1 MKNNIFKF
9 VFFLLISNTMI
20 ANVSLP
26 NIFSDNMVLQR
37 NSEVKIWGW
46 ANPKEEIKLVSGWN
60 NQEYK
65 TVADNQAKWELVIKT
80 QEAGGPFTISIK
92 GYNEVVL
99 KNILIGEVWLCS
111 GQSNMEMSA
120 SWGIEN
126 GEEEMKNATNPN
138 IRFFTVPK
146 LTATTPQNNLLG
158 NWTEST
164 PETMKYFSA
173 IGYFFAK
180 RLREDLKNV
189 PIGLISSNWGGTPAE
204 IWMPEDVVNSDSLLL
219 ENAKKLNEQEYG
231 PRQPGRA
238 YNAMI
243 HPIVGFK
250 IAGTLWYQGESNVGS
265 LVYDKTLRALI
276 TSWRKEWKDD
286 FPFYYVQIA
295 PYKTGSNNF
304 SNVTVRN
311 SQRKIL
317 NEVIKTGMVLTS
329 DISDTIDI
337 HPKNKKSVGIRLA
350 NLALAETYPEAS
362 GLNSDLVN
370 GPLYRDFKIE
380 KNKVV
385 VSFDYA
391 DGLHF
396 ANKVS
401 NQFEVAGADGAFYPA
416 EASIKN
422 NEVILTSKKVANP
435 AKVRFAWGNTIQ
447 SDLFNKVNLPASCFT
462 TEF

>member
-1 MKNNIFKF
+1 MICVSVKANI
-9 VFFLLISNTMI
+9 T
-20 ANVSLP
+20 LP
-26 NIFSDNMVLQR
+26 NIFGDNMVLQR

-65 TVADNQAKWELVIKT
+65 TVANNQAKWELTIKT
-80 QEAGGPFTISIK
+80 PEAGGPYTISIK

-99 KNILIGEVWLCS
+99 KNILIGEVWVCS

-126 GEEEMKNATNPN
+126 GDEEVKNAANSN
-138 IRFFTVPK
+138 IRFFTVSK
-146 LTATTPQNNLLG
+146 STALTPQNNVLG
-158 NWTEST
+158 NWVEST

-173 IGYFFAK
+173 VGYFFAK

-204 IWMPEDVVNSDSLLL
+204 IWMPEEVVQNDPVLL

-231 PRQPGRA
+231 PHQPGRA

-243 HPIVGFK
+243 APITGFK
-250 IAGTLWYQGESNVGS
+250 IAGTIWYQGESNVGS
-265 LVYDKTLRALI
+265 LVYDKTLSALI
-276 TSWRKEWKDD
+276 ASWRKAWNDE
-286 FPFYYVQIA
+286 FPFYFVQIA
-295 PYKTGSNNF
+295 PYKNGTNNF

-317 NEVIKTGMVLTS
+317 KEVPKTGMVLTS

-350 NLALAETYPEAS
+350 NLALAETYKV
-362 GLNSDLVN
+362 NSNLVN
-370 GPLYRDFKIE
+370 GPLFKEIKTN
-380 KNKVV
+380 KNKVT

-391 DGLHF
+391 DGLYF
-396 ANKVS
+396 KNKIS
-401 NQFEVAGADGAFYPA
+401 NQFEVAGTDGVFYPA

-422 NEVILTSKKVANP
+422 NEVILKSKKVSNP
-435 AKVRFAWGNTIQ
+435 VKVRFAWGNTIQ
-447 SDLFNKVNLPASCFT
+447 PDLFNKANLPASCFT
-462 TEF
+462 SEF

>member
-1 MKNNIFKF
+1 MKNKILFF
-9 VFFLLISNTMI
+9 FFLTIYSSAT
-20 ANVSLP
+20 ANITLP
-26 NIFSDNMVLQR
+26 NIFGDNMVLQR

-46 ANPKEEIKLVSGWN
+46 ANPKEEIKLTSGWN
-60 NQEYK
+60 NHEYK
-65 TVADNQAKWELVIKT
+65 TVANNQAKWELTIKT
-80 QEAGGPFTISIK
+80 PEAGGPFTISIK

-120 SWGIEN
+120 SWGIDN
-126 GEEEMKNATNPN
+126 GDEEVKNAKDFN
-138 IRFFTVPK
+138 IRFFTVSK
-146 LTATTPQNNLLG
+146 STATTPQNNVLG
-158 NWTEST
+158 NWVEST
-164 PETMKYFSA
+164 PETMRYFSA
-173 IGYFFAK
+173 VGYFFAK

-204 IWMPEDVVNSDSLLL
+204 IWMPEEVVNNDSVLL
-219 ENAKKLNEQEYG
+219 ENAKKLDEQEYG
-231 PRQPGRA
+231 PHQPGRA

-243 HPIVGFK
+243 SPITGFK

-265 LVYDKTLRALI
+265 LVYDKTLSALI
-276 TSWRKEWKDD
+276 TSWRKAWNEE
-286 FPFYYVQIA
+286 FPFYFVQIA
-295 PYKTGSNNF
+295 PYKTGTNNF

-317 NEVIKTGMVLTS
+317 KEVSKTGMVLTS

-350 NLALAETYPEAS
+350 NLALANVYKT
-362 GLNSDLVN
+362 NSNLVN
-370 GPLYRDFKIE
+370 GPLFKDIKIE
-380 KNKVV
+380 KNKAV

-391 DGLHF
+391 EGLYF
-396 ANKVS
+396 KDKKS
-401 NQFEVAGADGAFYPA
+401 NQFEVADKDGIFYPA

-422 NEVILTSKKVANP
+422 NQVILTSNKVVNP

-447 SDLFNKVNLPASCFT
+447 SDLFNKANLPASCFT
-462 TEF
+462 SDF

>member
-1 MKNNIFKF
+1 M
-9 VFFLLISNTMI
+9 M

-26 NIFSDNMVLQR
+26 NIFGDNMVLQR

-46 ANPKEEIKLVSGWN
+46 GNPKEEIKLVSSWN
-60 NQEYK
+60 NQEYRV
-65 TVADNQAKWELVIKT
+65 TANNQAQWELKIKT
-80 QEAGGPFTISIK
+80 PEAGGPYTISIN

-99 KNILIGEVWLCS
+99 NNILIGEVWVCS
-111 GQSNMEMSA
+111 GQSNMEMSV
-120 SWGIEN
+120 SWGIDN
-126 GEEEMKNATNPN
+126 GEEEAKNAANPN

-173 IGYFFAK
+173 VGYFFAK

-204 IWMPEDVVNSDSLLL
+204 IWMPKEVVQNDAVLL

-231 PRQPGRA
+231 PRQPGCA

-243 HPIVGFK
+243 YPFVGFK

-265 LVYDKTLRALI
+265 EVYNKTLSALI
-276 TSWRKEWKDD
+276 TSWRKGWQDD

-295 PYKTGSNNF
+295 PFKTGSNNF
-304 SNVTVRN
+304 SNVTLRN
-311 SQRKIL
+311 SQRKLLKEI
-317 NEVIKTGMVLTS
+317 NNTGMVVIS
-329 DISDTIDI
+329 DVSDTIDI
-337 HPKNKKSVGIRLA
+337 HPKDKKSVGIRLA
-350 NLALAETYPEAS
+350 NLALANTYKT
-362 GLNSDLVN
+362 NSNLVN
-370 GPLYRDFKIE
+370 GPLFKEIKID
-380 KNKVV
+380 KNKVT

-391 DGLHF
+391 DGLYF
-396 ANKVS
+396 KDKITK
-401 NQFEVAGADGAFYPA
+401 QFEIAGADGTFYPA

-422 NEVILTSKKVANP
+422 NQVIVTSKKVPNP
-435 AKVRFAWGNTIQ
+435 VKVRFAWGNTIQ
-447 SDLFNKVNLPASCFT
+447 SDLFNKANLPASCFIS
-462 TEF
+462 E

>member
-1 MKNNIFKF
+1 MIFGSAK
-9 VFFLLISNTMI
+9 
-20 ANVSLP
+20 ANVTLP
-26 NIFSDNMVLQR
+26 AIFGDNMVLQR
-37 NSEVKIWGW
+37 NSEVRIWGW
-46 ANPKEEIKLVSGWN
+46 ANPKEEIKLVSSWN

-65 TVADNQAKWELVIKT
+65 TVTSNQAKWELLIKT
-80 QEAGGPFTISIK
+80 PEAGGPYTISLK
-92 GYNEVVL
+92 GYNEIVL

-126 GEEEMKNATNPN
+126 GDEEVKNATNPN
-138 IRFFTVPK
+138 IRFFTVSK
-146 LTATTPQNNLLG
+146 STAVTPQNNVLG
-158 NWTEST
+158 NWVEST

-173 IGYFFAK
+173 VGYFFAK

-204 IWMPEDVVNSDSLLL
+204 IWMPEEVVQSEAVLL

-231 PRQPGRA
+231 PHQPGRA

-243 HPIVGFK
+243 APIAGFK
-250 IAGTLWYQGESNVGS
+250 IAGTIWYQGESNVGS
-265 LVYDKTLRALI
+265 LVYDKKLSALI
-276 TSWRKEWKDD
+276 TSWRKAWNDE
-286 FPFYYVQIA
+286 FPFYFVQIA
-295 PYKTGSNNF
+295 PYKTGTNNF

-317 NEVIKTGMVLTS
+317 KEVSKTGMVLTS

-350 NLALAETYPEAS
+350 NLALAETYKV
-362 GLNSDLVN
+362 NSNLVN
-370 GPLYRDFKIE
+370 GPLFKEIKVE
-380 KNKVV
+380 KNKVT

-391 DGLHF
+391 EGLYF
-396 ANKVS
+396 KDKKS
-401 NQFEVAGADGAFYPA
+401 NQFELAGADGIFYPA
-416 EASIKN
+416 DALIKN
-422 NEVILTSKKVANP
+422 NQVILISKKVLSP
-435 AKVRFAWGNTIQ
+435 VKVRFAWGNTIQ
-447 SDLFNKVNLPASCFT
+447 SDLFNKANLPASCFT

>member
-9 VFFLLISNTMI
+9 VFFLLTSSTMM
-20 ANVSLP
+20 ANVTLP
-26 NIFSDNMVLQR
+26 NIFGDNMVLQR
-37 NSEVKIWGW
+37 NAEVKIWGW
-46 ANPKEEIKLVSGWN
+46 ASPKEEIKLTASWN

-65 TVADNQAKWELVIKT
+65 VVANNQAQWELKIKT
-80 QEAGGPFTISIK
+80 PEAGGPFTISIK

-99 KNILIGEVWLCS
+99 KNILIGEVWVCA

-120 SWGIEN
+120 SWGIDN

-158 NWTEST
+158 NWVEST
-164 PETMKYFSA
+164 PETMKNFSA

-204 IWMPEDVVNSDSLLL
+204 IWMPEEVVQNDPVLL

-243 HPIVGFK
+243 YPITGFK

-265 LVYDKTLRALI
+265 LVYDKTLSALI
-276 TSWRKEWKDD
+276 TSWRKVWQDE
-286 FPFYYVQIA
+286 FPFYFVQIA

-317 NEVIKTGMVLTS
+317 KEVPKTGMVLTS

-337 HPKNKKSVGIRLA
+337 HPKNKKDVGIRLA
-350 NLALAETYPEAS
+350 NLALAETYKV
-362 GLNSDLVN
+362 NSNLVN
-370 GPLYRDFKIE
+370 GPLFKNIQIE
-380 KNKVV
+380 KNKAI
-385 VSFDYA
+385 VSFDFA

-396 ANKVS
+396 KNKTS
-401 NQFEVAGADGAFYPA
+401 NQFELAGADSNYYPA
-416 EASIKN
+416 EATIKN
-422 NEVILTSKKVANP
+422 NQVILSSKKVTNP
-435 AKVRFAWGNTIQ
+435 MKVRFAWGNTIQ
-447 SDLFNKVNLPASCFT
+447 PDLFNKANLPASCFI
-462 TEF
+462 TE

>member
-9 VFFLLISNTMI
+9 AFFLLISGTMM
-20 ANVSLP
+20 ANVTLP
-26 NIFSDNMVLQR
+26 NIFGDNMVLQR

-46 ANPKEEIKLVSGWN
+46 ANPKEAIKLVSSWN

-65 TVADNQAKWELVIKT
+65 VVANNQAQWELHIKT
-80 QEAGGPFTISIK
+80 PEAGGPYSISIK
-92 GYNEVVL
+92 GYNEVIL

-111 GQSNMEMSA
+111 GQSNMEMSV
-120 SWGIEN
+120 SWGIDN
-126 GEEEMKNATNPN
+126 GDEEMNKATNPN

-146 LTATTPQNNLLG
+146 LTAVTPQNNLLG

-164 PETMKYFSA
+164 PETMKNFSA

-180 RLREDLKNV
+180 RLQEDLKNV

-204 IWMPEDVVNSDSLLL
+204 IWMPEEVVQNDPLLL

-243 HPIVGFK
+243 YPFIGFK

-265 LVYDKTLRALI
+265 QVYDKTLAALI
-276 TSWRKEWKDD
+276 MSWRKRWQED
-286 FPFYYVQIA
+286 FPFYFVQIA

-304 SNVTVRN
+304 SNVIIRD

-317 NEVIKTGMVLTS
+317 NEVPNTGMVLTS

-350 NLALAETYPEAS
+350 NLALADTYKINS
-362 GLNSDLVN
+362 GLVN
-370 GPLYRDFKIE
+370 GPLYKGFKID
-380 KNKVV
+380 KNKVIV
-385 VSFDYA
+385 LFDYA
-391 DGLHF
+391 EGLHF
-396 ANKVS
+396 ATKKS
-401 NQFEVAGADGAFYPA
+401 NQFEVAGTDGLFYPA
-416 EASIKN
+416 EALIKN
-422 NEVILTSKKVANP
+422 NEVVLESKKVAKP
-435 AKVRFAWGNTIQ
+435 LKVRFAWGNTIQ
-447 SDLFNKVNLPASCFT
+447 SDLFNKANLPASCFIS
-462 TEF
+462 E

>member
-1 MKNNIFKF
+1 MICVSVKANI
-9 VFFLLISNTMI
+9 T
-20 ANVSLP
+20 LP
-26 NIFSDNMVLQR
+26 NIFGDNMVLQR

-65 TVADNQAKWELVIKT
+65 TVANNQAKWELIIKT
-80 QEAGGPFTISIK
+80 PEAGGPYTISIK

-126 GEEEMKNATNPN
+126 GDEEVKNAANSN
-138 IRFFTVPK
+138 IRFFTVSK
-146 LTATTPQNNLLG
+146 STAVTPQNNVLG
-158 NWTEST
+158 NWVEST

-173 IGYFFAK
+173 VGYFFAK

-204 IWMPEDVVNSDSLLL
+204 IWMPEEVFQNDPVLL

-231 PRQPGRA
+231 PHEPGRA

-243 HPIVGFK
+243 APITGFK
-250 IAGTLWYQGESNVGS
+250 IAGTIWYQGESNVGS
-265 LVYDKTLRALI
+265 LVYDKTLSALI
-276 TSWRKEWKDD
+276 ASWRKAWNDE
-286 FPFYYVQIA
+286 FPFYFVQIA
-295 PYKTGSNNF
+295 PYKNGTNNF

-317 NEVIKTGMVLTS
+317 KQVPKTGMVLTS

-350 NLALAETYPEAS
+350 DLALAETYKT
-362 GLNSDLVN
+362 NHNLVN
-370 GPLYRDFKIE
+370 GPLFKEIKTN
-380 KNKVV
+380 KNKVT

-391 DGLHF
+391 EGLYF
-396 ANKVS
+396 KDKKS
-401 NQFEVAGADGAFYPA
+401 NQFEVSGTDGIFYPA

-422 NEVILTSKKVANP
+422 NEVILTSKKVFNP
-435 AKVRFAWGNTIQ
+435 VKVRFAWGNTIQ

>member
-1 MKNNIFKF
+1 M
-9 VFFLLISNTMI
+9 ISGTMM

-26 NIFSDNMVLQR
+26 NIFGDNMVLQR

-65 TVADNQAKWELVIKT
+65 VVANNQDQWELHIKT
-80 QEAGGPFTISIK
+80 PEAGGPYTISIK
-92 GYNEVVL
+92 GYNEVIL
-99 KNILIGEVWLCS
+99 KNILIGEVWVCA

-120 SWGIEN
+120 SWGIDN
-126 GEEEMKNATNPN
+126 GEEEMKNAANPN

-164 PETMKYFSA
+164 PETMKNFSA

-204 IWMPEDVVNSDSLLL
+204 IWMPEEVVQNDSLLL
-219 ENAKKLNEQEYG
+219 ENARKLNEQEYG

-243 HPIVGFK
+243 YPFIGFK

-265 LVYDKTLRALI
+265 LVYDKTLSALI
-276 TSWRKEWKDD
+276 SSWRRAWQDE
-286 FPFYYVQIA
+286 FPFYFVQIA
-295 PYKTGSNNF
+295 PYKTGSHNF

-311 SQRKIL
+311 SQRKVL
-317 NEVIKTGMVLTS
+317 SEVPRTEMVLTS

-350 NLALAETYPEAS
+350 NLALAETYKV
-362 GLNSDLVN
+362 NSNLVK
-370 GPLYRDFKIE
+370 GPLFKDIKIE

-385 VSFDYA
+385 VFFDYA
-391 DGLHF
+391 DGLYF
-396 ANKVS
+396 KNKTS
-401 NQFEVAGADGAFYPA
+401 NQFELAGADENFYPA

-422 NEVILTSKKVANP
+422 NEVILNSKKVPNP
-435 AKVRFAWGNTIQ
+435 AEVRFAWGNTIQ
-447 SDLFNKVNLPASCFT
+447 PDLFNKANLPASCFI
-462 TEF
+462 TE

>member
-9 VFFLLISNTMI
+9 VFFLLISSTMM
-20 ANVSLP
+20 ANVTLP
-26 NIFSDNMVLQR
+26 NIFGDNMVLQR
-37 NSEVKIWGW
+37 NAEVKIWGW
-46 ANPKEEIKLVSGWN
+46 ASPKEEIKLTASWN

-65 TVADNQAKWELVIKT
+65 VVANNQAQWELKIKT
-80 QEAGGPFTISIK
+80 PEAGGPFTISIK

-99 KNILIGEVWLCS
+99 KNILIGEVWVCA

-120 SWGIEN
+120 SWGIDN

-158 NWTEST
+158 NWVEST
-164 PETMKYFSA
+164 PETMKNFSA

-204 IWMPEDVVNSDSLLL
+204 IWMPEEVVQNDPVLL

-243 HPIVGFK
+243 YPITGFK

-265 LVYDKTLRALI
+265 LVYDKTLSALI
-276 TSWRKEWKDD
+276 TSWRKVWQDE
-286 FPFYYVQIA
+286 FPFYFVQIA

-317 NEVIKTGMVLTS
+317 KEVPKTGMVLTS

-337 HPKNKKSVGIRLA
+337 HPKNKKDVGIRLA
-350 NLALAETYPEAS
+350 NLALAETYKV
-362 GLNSDLVN
+362 NSNLVN
-370 GPLYRDFKIE
+370 GPLFKNIQIE
-380 KNKVV
+380 KNKAI
-385 VSFDYA
+385 VSFDFA

-396 ANKVS
+396 KNKTS
-401 NQFEVAGADGAFYPA
+401 NQFELAGADSNYYPA
-416 EASIKN
+416 EATIKN
-422 NEVILTSKKVANP
+422 NQVILSSKKVTNP
-435 AKVRFAWGNTIQ
+435 MKVRFAWGNTIQ
-447 SDLFNKVNLPASCFT
+447 PDLFNKANLPASCFI
-462 TEF
+462 TE

>member
-9 VFFLLISNTMI
+9 VFILISGTMM

-26 NIFSDNMVLQR
+26 NIFGDNMVLQR

-46 ANPKEEIKLVSGWN
+46 ANPKEEIKLVSSWN

-65 TVADNQAKWELVIKT
+65 VTANNQAQWELKIKT
-80 QEAGGPFTISIK
+80 PEAGGPYTISIK
-92 GYNEVVL
+92 GYNEIVL
-99 KNILIGEVWLCS
+99 KNILIGEVWVCS

-120 SWGIEN
+120 SWGIDN
-126 GEEEMKNATNPN
+126 GEEEVKNATNPT
-138 IRFFTVPK
+138 IRFFTVSK

-158 NWTEST
+158 NWTESS
-164 PETMKYFSA
+164 PETMKNFSA
-173 IGYFFAK
+173 VGYFFAK
-180 RLREDLKNV
+180 HLQEDLKNV

-204 IWMPEDVVNSDSLLL
+204 IWMPEEVVQNDAVLL

-243 HPIVGFK
+243 YPIVGFK

-265 LVYDKTLRALI
+265 EVYDKTLSALI
-276 TSWRKEWKDD
+276 TSWRKVWQDD

-295 PYKTGSNNF
+295 PFKNGSNNF
-304 SNVTVRN
+304 SNVIVRN
-311 SQRKIL
+311 SQRKLLKEI
-317 NEVIKTGMVLTS
+317 NNTGMVVIS
-329 DISDTIDI
+329 DVSDTIDI
-337 HPKNKKSVGIRLA
+337 HPKDKKSVGIRLA
-350 NLALAETYPEAS
+350 NLALANTYKT
-362 GLNSDLVN
+362 NSKLVN
-370 GPLYRDFKIE
+370 GPLFKGIKIE
-380 KNKVV
+380 KNKAI

-391 DGLHF
+391 DGLYF
-396 ANKVS
+396 ENKKS
-401 NQFEVAGADGAFYPA
+401 NQFEVAGADGIFYTA

-422 NEVILTSKKVANP
+422 DEVILTSKKVVNP

-447 SDLFNKVNLPASCFT
+447 SYLFNKANLPASSFIT
-462 TEF
+462 D

>member
-1 MKNNIFKF
+1 M
-9 VFFLLISNTMI
+9 M

-46 ANPKEEIKLVSGWN
+46 GNPKEEIKLVSGWN

-65 TVADNQAKWELVIKT
+65 TVANNQAKWEITIKT
-80 QEAGGPFTISIK
+80 PEAGGPFTISIK

-111 GQSNMEMSA
+111 GQSNMEMSV
-120 SWGIEN
+120 SWGIDD
-126 GEEEMKNATNPN
+126 GEEEAKNATNPN

-146 LTATTPQNNLLG
+146 LTAESPQNNLLG
-158 NWTEST
+158 NWVEST

-173 IGYFFAK
+173 VGYFFAK

-204 IWMPEDVVNSDSLLL
+204 IWMPEDVVNNDPLLL

-243 HPIVGFK
+243 YPIVGFK

-265 LVYDKTLRALI
+265 LVYDKTLGALI

-295 PYKTGSNNF
+295 PFKTGSNNF
-304 SNVTVRN
+304 SNVTVRD
-311 SQRKIL
+311 SQRKL
-317 NEVIKTGMVLTS
+317 LKEVSKTGMVVIS

-350 NLALAETYPEAS
+350 NLALADTYKV
-362 GLNSDLVN
+362 NTNLVN
-370 GPLYRDFKIE
+370 SPLFKNIKIE

-391 DGLHF
+391 EGLYF
-396 ANKVS
+396 KDKKS
-401 NQFEVAGADGAFYPA
+401 NQFEVAGTDGVFYPA

-422 NEVILTSKKVANP
+422 NEVILTSKKVLNP
-435 AKVRFAWGNTIQ
+435 VKVRFAWGNTTQ
-447 SDLFNKVNLPASCFT
+447 SDLFNKANLPASCFT
-462 TEF
+462 TE

>member
-9 VFFLLISNTMI
+9 VFILISGTMM

-26 NIFSDNMVLQR
+26 NIFGDNMVLQR

-46 ANPKEEIKLVSGWN
+46 GNPKEEIKLVSSWN

-65 TVADNQAKWELVIKT
+65 VTANNQAQWELKIKT
-80 QEAGGPFTISIK
+80 PEAGGPFRISIK

-99 KNILIGEVWLCS
+99 KNILIGEVWVCS

-120 SWGIEN
+120 SWGIDN
-126 GEEEMKNATNPN
+126 GEEEAKNATNPN

-164 PETMKYFSA
+164 PETMKNFSA
-173 IGYFFAK
+173 VGYFFAK

-204 IWMPEDVVNSDSLLL
+204 IWMPEEVIQNDAILL

-243 HPIVGFK
+243 YPFVGFK

-265 LVYDKTLRALI
+265 EVYDKTLSALI
-276 TSWRKEWKDD
+276 TSWRKVWQED
-286 FPFYYVQIA
+286 FPFYFVQIA

-311 SQRKIL
+311 SQRKVL
-317 NEVIKTGMVLTS
+317 QQVNTTGMVVIS
-329 DISDTIDI
+329 DVSDTIDI
-337 HPKNKKSVGIRLA
+337 HPKDKKSVGIRLA
-350 NLALAETYPEAS
+350 NLALANTYKKNI
-362 GLNSDLVN
+362 GLVN
-370 GPLYRDFKIE
+370 GPLFKDVKIE
-380 KNKVV
+380 KNKAI
-385 VSFDYA
+385 VSFNDA
-391 DGLHF
+391 DGLYF
-396 ANKVS
+396 KNKTS
-401 NQFEVAGADGAFYPA
+401 NQFEVAGADGIYYSA

-422 NEVILTSKKVANP
+422 NQVILTSKKVASP

-447 SDLFNKVNLPASCFT
+447 SDLFNKVNLPASCFI
-462 TEF
+462 TE

>member
-9 VFFLLISNTMI
+9 AFFLMISTTMM

-26 NIFSDNMVLQR
+26 NIFGDNMVLQR

-46 ANPKEEIKLVSGWN
+46 ASPKEEIKLVSGWN

-65 TVADNQAKWELVIKT
+65 TVANNQAKWELVIKT
-80 QEAGGPFTISIK
+80 PEAGGPFTISIK
-92 GYNEVVL
+92 GYNEVIL

-120 SWGIEN
+120 SWGIDD
-126 GEEEMKNATNPN
+126 GEEEAKNATNPN

-204 IWMPEDVVNSDSLLL
+204 IWMPEEVVNNDPLLL

-243 HPIVGFK
+243 YPIVGFK

-265 LVYDKTLRALI
+265 LVYDKTLGALI
-276 TSWRKEWKDD
+276 TSWRKEWKDE

-304 SNVTVRN
+304 SNVTVRD
-311 SQRKIL
+311 SQRRLLKEI
-317 NEVIKTGMVLTS
+317 NNTAMVVIS
-329 DISDTIDI
+329 DVSDTIDI

-350 NLALAETYPEAS
+350 NLALTNTYKT
-362 GLNSDLVN
+362 NSNLVN
-370 GPLYRDFKIE
+370 GPLFKDFKTD
-380 KNKVV
+380 KNKAI

-391 DGLHF
+391 EGLHF
-396 ANKVS
+396 KNKTA
-401 NQFEVAGADGAFYPA
+401 NQFELAGADGIFYPA

-422 NEVILTSKKVANP
+422 NQVILTSKKVPNP

-462 TEF
+462 SEF

>member
-9 VFFLLISNTMI
+9 VFLLISGTMM

-26 NIFSDNMVLQR
+26 NIFGDNMVLQR

-46 ANPKEEIKLVSGWN
+46 GNPKEEIKLVSSWN

-65 TVADNQAKWELVIKT
+65 VTANNQAQWELKIKT
-80 QEAGGPFTISIK
+80 PEAGGPYTISIK
-92 GYNEVVL
+92 GYNEVIL
-99 KNILIGEVWLCS
+99 KNILIGEVWVCS
-111 GQSNMEMSA
+111 GQSNMEMSV
-120 SWGIEN
+120 SWGIDN
-126 GEEEMKNATNPN
+126 GEEEAKNATNPN

-173 IGYFFAK
+173 VGYFFAK

-204 IWMPEDVVNSDSLLL
+204 IWMPEEVVNSDAVLL

-231 PRQPGRA
+231 PRQPGRS

-243 HPIVGFK
+243 YPFVGFK

-265 LVYDKTLRALI
+265 EVYDKTLSALI
-276 TSWRKEWKDD
+276 TSWRKGWQDD

-295 PYKTGSNNF
+295 PFKTGSNNF
-304 SNVTVRN
+304 SNVTLRN
-311 SQRKIL
+311 SQRKLLKEI
-317 NEVIKTGMVLTS
+317 NNTGMVVIS
-329 DISDTIDI
+329 DVSDTIDI
-337 HPKNKKSVGIRLA
+337 HPKDKKSVGIRLA
-350 NLALAETYPEAS
+350 NLALANTYKT
-362 GLNSDLVN
+362 NSNLVN
-370 GPLYRDFKIE
+370 GPLFKEIKID
-380 KNKVV
+380 KNKAI

-391 DGLHF
+391 DGLYF
-396 ANKVS
+396 KNKVTK
-401 NQFEVAGADGAFYPA
+401 QFEVAGVDGIFYPA

-422 NEVILTSKKVANP
+422 NQVIVTSKKVPNP

-447 SDLFNKVNLPASCFT
+447 SDLFNKANLPASCFIS
-462 TEF
+462 E

>member
-9 VFFLLISNTMI
+9 VFILISGTMM

-26 NIFSDNMVLQR
+26 NIFGDNMVLQR

-46 ANPKEEIKLVSGWN
+46 GNPKEEIKLVSSWN

-65 TVADNQAKWELVIKT
+65 VTANNQAQWELKIKT
-80 QEAGGPFTISIK
+80 PEAGGPFIISIK
-92 GYNEVVL
+92 GYNEVIL
-99 KNILIGEVWLCS
+99 KNILIGEVWVCS

-120 SWGIEN
+120 SWGIDN
-126 GEEEMKNATNPN
+126 GEEEAKNAANPN

-164 PETMKYFSA
+164 PETMKNFSA
-173 IGYFFAK
+173 VGYFFAK

-204 IWMPEDVVNSDSLLL
+204 IWMPEEVVQNDAVLL

-243 HPIVGFK
+243 YPIVGFK

-265 LVYDKTLRALI
+265 AVYDKTLSSLI
-276 TSWRKEWKDD
+276 TSWRKVWQED
-286 FPFYYVQIA
+286 FPFYFVQIA

-311 SQRKIL
+311 SQRKVL
-317 NEVIKTGMVLTS
+317 KQVNTTGMVVIS
-329 DISDTIDI
+329 DVSDTIDI
-337 HPKNKKSVGIRLA
+337 HPKDKKSVGIRLA
-350 NLALAETYPEAS
+350 NLALTNTYKKNI
-362 GLNSDLVN
+362 GLVN
-370 GPLYRDFKIE
+370 GPLFKEIKVD
-380 KNKVV
+380 KNKAI
-385 VSFDYA
+385 VSFDDA
-391 DGLHF
+391 DGLYF
-396 ANKVS
+396 KNKNS
-401 NQFEVAGADGAFYPA
+401 NQFEMAAADGTFYPA
-416 EASIKN
+416 DASIKN
-422 NEVILTSKKVANP
+422 NQVILTSKKVANP
-435 AKVRFAWGNTIQ
+435 SKVRFAWGNTIQ
-447 SDLFNKVNLPASCFT
+447 SDLFNKVNLPASCFVS
-462 TEF
+462 E

>member
-9 VFFLLISNTMI
+9 VFFLLISSTMM
-20 ANVSLP
+20 ANVALP
-26 NIFSDNMVLQR
+26 NIFGDNMVLQR

-46 ANPKEEIKLVSGWN
+46 GNPKEEIKLVSSWN

-65 TVADNQAKWELVIKT
+65 TVTNNQAKWELTIKT
-80 QEAGGPFTISIK
+80 PEAGGPFTISIK

-120 SWGIEN
+120 SWGIDD
-126 GEEEMKNATNPN
+126 GEEEMKNAANPN

-204 IWMPEDVVNSDSLLL
+204 IWMPEEVVNDDALLL

-243 HPIVGFK
+243 YPIVGFK

-265 LVYDKTLRALI
+265 LVYDKTLGALI
-276 TSWRKEWKDD
+276 TSWRKEWKDE

-295 PYKTGSNNF
+295 PFKTGSNNF

-311 SQRKIL
+311 SQRKL
-317 NEVIKTGMVLTS
+317 LKEVNNVGMVITS

-350 NLALAETYPEAS
+350 NLALVQTYKT
-362 GLNSDLVN
+362 NSNLVN
-370 GPLYRDFKIE
+370 GPLFKE
-380 KNKVV
+380 FKVDKNKVV

-391 DGLHF
+391 EGLHF
-396 ANKVS
+396 KDKKS
-401 NQFEVAGADGAFYPA
+401 NQFEIAGADGVFYPA
-416 EASIKN
+416 EASIQN
-422 NEVILTSKKVANP
+422 NQVILTSKKIVNP

-447 SDLFNKVNLPASCFT
+447 SDLFNKSNLPASCFT
-462 TEF
+462 SEF

>member
-1 MKNNIFKF
+1 M
-9 VFFLLISNTMI
+9 M

-46 ANPKEEIKLVSGWN
+46 ASPKEEIKLVSSWN

-65 TVADNQAKWELVIKT
+65 TVANNQAKWELWIKT
-80 QEAGGPFTISIK
+80 PEAGGPFTISIK

-120 SWGIEN
+120 SWGIDN
-126 GEEEMKNATNPN
+126 GEEEAKNATNPN

-146 LTATTPQNNLLG
+146 LTATSPQNNLLG

-204 IWMPEDVVNSDSLLL
+204 IWMPEEVVNNDPILL

-243 HPIVGFK
+243 YPIVGFK

-265 LVYDKTLRALI
+265 LVYDKTLSALI

-295 PYKTGSNNF
+295 PFKSGSNNF

-311 SQRKIL
+311 SQRKL
-317 NEVIKTGMVLTS
+317 LKEVPKTGMVLTS

-350 NLALAETYPEAS
+350 NLALAETYKT
-362 GLNSDLVN
+362 NSNLVN
-370 GPLYRDFKIE
+370 GPLFKDIKIE
-380 KNKVV
+380 KNKVI

-391 DGLHF
+391 DGLYF
-396 ANKVS
+396 KGKKS
-401 NQFEVAGADGAFYPA
+401 NQFEVAGTDGVFVPA
-416 EASIKN
+416 EALIKN
-422 NEVILTSKKVANP
+422 NQVILTSKKVVSP
-435 AKVRFAWGNTIQ
+435 AKVRFAWGNTTQ
-447 SDLFNKVNLPASCFT
+447 SDLFNKANLPASCFSS
-462 TEF
+462 ED

>member
-9 VFFLLISNTMI
+9 VFILISGTMM

-26 NIFSDNMVLQR
+26 NIFGDNMVLQR

-46 ANPKEEIKLVSGWN
+46 GNPKEEIKLVSSWN
-60 NQEYK
+60 NHEYK
-65 TVADNQAKWELVIKT
+65 VTANNQAQWELKIKT
-80 QEAGGPFTISIK
+80 PEAGGPFTISIK

-99 KNILIGEVWLCS
+99 KNILIGEVWVCS

-120 SWGIEN
+120 SWGIDN
-126 GEEEMKNATNPN
+126 GEEEAKNATNPN
-138 IRFFTVPK
+138 IRFFMVPK

-164 PETMKYFSA
+164 PETMKNFSA
-173 IGYFFAK
+173 VGYFFAK

-204 IWMPEDVVNSDSLLL
+204 IWMPEEVIQNDAILL

-243 HPIVGFK
+243 YPFVGFK

-265 LVYDKTLRALI
+265 EVYDKTLSALI
-276 TSWRKEWKDD
+276 TSWRKVWQED
-286 FPFYYVQIA
+286 FPFYFVQIA

-311 SQRKIL
+311 SQRKVL
-317 NEVIKTGMVLTS
+317 QQVNTTGMVVIS
-329 DISDTIDI
+329 DVSDTIDI
-337 HPKNKKSVGIRLA
+337 HPKDKKSVGIRLA
-350 NLALAETYPEAS
+350 NLALANTYKKNI
-362 GLNSDLVN
+362 GLVN
-370 GPLYRDFKIE
+370 GPLFKDVKIE
-380 KNKVV
+380 KNKAI
-385 VSFDYA
+385 VSFNDA
-391 DGLHF
+391 DGLYF
-396 ANKVS
+396 KNKTS
-401 NQFEVAGADGAFYPA
+401 NQFEVAGVDGIYYSA

-422 NEVILTSKKVANP
+422 NQVILTSKKVTSP

-447 SDLFNKVNLPASCFT
+447 SDLFNKVNLPASCFI
-462 TEF
+462 TE

>member
-9 VFFLLISNTMI
+9 VFILISGTMM

-26 NIFSDNMVLQR
+26 NIFGDNMVLQR
-37 NSEVKIWGW
+37 NAEVKIWGW
-46 ANPKEEIKLVSGWN
+46 ANPKEEIKLVSSWN

-65 TVADNQAKWELVIKT
+65 ITANNQAQWELKIKT
-80 QEAGGPFTISIK
+80 PEAGGPYTISIK
-92 GYNEVVL
+92 GYNELVL
-99 KNILIGEVWLCS
+99 KNILIGEVWVCS

-120 SWGIEN
+120 SWGIDN
-126 GEEEMKNATNPN
+126 GEEEAKNATNPN

-164 PETMKYFSA
+164 PETMKNFSA
-173 IGYFFAK
+173 VGYFFAK

-204 IWMPEDVVNSDSLLL
+204 IWMPEEVIQNDAILL

-243 HPIVGFK
+243 YPFVGFK

-265 LVYDKTLRALI
+265 AVYDKTLSALI
-276 TSWRKEWKDD
+276 TSWRKVWRED
-286 FPFYYVQIA
+286 FPFYFVQIA
-295 PYKTGSNNF
+295 PYKTGNNNF

-311 SQRKIL
+311 SQRKVL
-317 NEVIKTGMVLTS
+317 QQVNTTGMVVIS
-329 DISDTIDI
+329 DVSDTIDI
-337 HPKNKKSVGIRLA
+337 HPKDKKSVGIRLA
-350 NLALAETYPEAS
+350 NLALANTYKKNI
-362 GLNSDLVN
+362 GLVN
-370 GPLYRDFKIE
+370 GPLFKDVKIE
-380 KNKVV
+380 KNKAI
-385 VSFDYA
+385 VSFNDA
-391 DGLHF
+391 DGLYF
-396 ANKVS
+396 KNKTS
-401 NQFEVAGADGAFYPA
+401 NQFEVAGVDGIYYSA

-422 NEVILTSKKVANP
+422 NQVILTSKKVASP

-447 SDLFNKVNLPASCFT
+447 SDLFNKVNLPASCFIS
-462 TEF
+462 E

>member
-9 VFFLLISNTMI
+9 VFFLLISSTMM
-20 ANVSLP
+20 ANVALP

-46 ANPKEEIKLVSGWN
+46 GNPKEEIKLVSSWN

-65 TVADNQAKWELVIKT
+65 TIANNQAKWELTIKT
-80 QEAGGPFTISIK
+80 PEAGGPFTISIK

-120 SWGIEN
+120 SWGIED
-126 GEEEMKNATNPN
+126 GDEEMKNAANPN

-146 LTATTPQNNLLG
+146 LTAATPQNNLLG

-204 IWMPEDVVNSDSLLL
+204 IWMPEETVNNDAVLL

-243 HPIVGFK
+243 YPIAGFK

-265 LVYDKTLRALI
+265 LVYDKTLGALI
-276 TSWRKEWKDD
+276 TSWRKEWKDE

-295 PYKTGSNNF
+295 PFKTGSNNF

-311 SQRKIL
+311 SQRKL
-317 NEVIKTGMVLTS
+317 LKEVNNVGMVLTS

-350 NLALAETYPEAS
+350 NLALADTYKV
-362 GLNSDLVN
+362 NSNLVN
-370 GPLYRDFKIE
+370 GPLFKDIKVE
-380 KNKVV
+380 KNKVT

-391 DGLHF
+391 EGLYF
-396 ANKVS
+396 KEKKS
-401 NQFEVAGADGAFYPA
+401 NQFEVAGKDEVFYPA
-416 EASIKN
+416 EATIQN
-422 NEVILTSKKVANP
+422 NQVVLTSKKVP
-435 AKVRFAWGNTIQ
+435 KPEKVRFAWGNTTQ
-447 SDLFNKVNLPASCFT
+447 SNLFNKANLPASCFMS
-462 TEF
+462 EF